1 MIKPIYLYGAE
12 VLRKTAA
19 PADLSGKAGIQA
31 LVQDLKDTLVV
42 ADGCGLAAPQIGVS
56 LRVVIVDGD
65 VVSDTYD
72 YLKGFR
78 RTLINPEILEESEEK
93 VTYSE
98 GCLSIPG
105 VYCDVVR
112 PKKMTVRYYNE
123 ELQQVTEEF
132 DNFAARM
139 IQHELSH
146 LDGDL
151 FTDHA
156 APIRKKMISSKHL
169 RECVVT
175 YQKSCHH
182 DASRLAEKII
192 QISYDNSKVL
202 FQVL

>member
-12 VLRKTAA
+12 VLRRKSA
-19 PADLSGKAGIQA
+19 PADLKDRKGIAA
-31 LVQDLKDTLVV
+31 LVQDLKDTLKV

-65 VVSDTYD
+65 VVSDNYS
-72 YLKGFR
+72 YLKGFF
-78 RTLINPEILEESEEK
+78 RTMINPEILEESDEK

-105 VYCDVVR
+105 IYCDIVR
-112 PKKMTVRYYNE
+112 PKVITVKYYNE
-123 ELQQVTEEF
+123 DLKEVTETF
-132 DNFAARM
+132 DNFASRM

-156 APIRKKMISSKHL
+156 APIRKKMLSSKLQSITKGKVHPH
-169 RECVVT
+169 
-175 YQKSCHH
+175 Y
-182 DASRLAEKII
+182 
-192 QISYDNSKVL
+192 NSKL
-202 FQVL
+202 K

>member
-1 MIKPIYLYGAE
+1 MIRPIYLYGAE

-19 PADLSGKAGIQA
+19 PADINDKEGIAA

-65 VVSDTYD
+65 VVAETYP
-72 YLKGFR
+72 YLKDFR
-78 RTLINPEILEESEEK
+78 RTLINPEILEESEER

-105 VYCDVVR
+105 IYCDVTR
-112 PKKMTVRYYNE
+112 PKKIKVRYLDE
-123 ELQQVTEEF
+123 ELKDVTEEF

-156 APIRKKMISSKHL
+156 APIRKKMLSSKL
-169 RECVVT
+169 QSI
-175 YQKSCHH
+175 QKG
-182 DASRLAEKII
+182 
-192 QISYDNSKVL
+192 KVHPHYNVKL
-202 FQVL
+202 K

>member
-19 PADLSGKAGIQA
+19 PANLNDKEGLASLI
-31 LVQDLKDTLVV
+31 QDLKDTLKV
-42 ADGCGLAAPQIGVS
+42 ADGCGLAAPQIGES

-65 VVSDTYD
+65 VVSDVYD

-78 RTLINPEILEESEEK
+78 RTLINPVILEESEEK
-93 VTYSE
+93 TTYSE

-105 VYCDVVR
+105 IYCDVVR

-123 ELQQVTEEF
+123 ELQEVTEEF
-132 DNFAARM
+132 DNFACRM
-139 IQHELSH
+139 IQHEMSH

-156 APIRKKMISSKHL
+156 APIRKKMISSKL
-169 RECVVT
+169 
-175 YQKSCHH
+175 QN
-182 DASRLAEKII
+182 I
-192 QISYDNSKVL
+192 QRGKVHPHYNSKL
-202 FQVL
+202 K

>member
-1 MIKPIYLYGAE
+1 MIRPIYLYGAP
-12 VLRKTAA
+12 VLRQKAD
-19 PADLSGKAGIQA
+19 PADLSDKAGIAA

-56 LRVVIVDGD
+56 QRVVIVDGD
-65 VVSDTYD
+65 VLSDTYD

-78 RTLINPEILEESEEK
+78 RTLINPEILSESQEK

-105 VYCDVVR
+105 IYCDILR
-112 PKKMTVRYYNE
+112 PKKMTVRYYNGALE
-123 ELQQVTEEF
+123 EVTEEF
-132 DNFAARM
+132 DNFACRM

-156 APIRKKMISSKHL
+156 APIRKKMISSKL
-169 RECVVT
+169 QNIV
-175 YQKSCHH
+175 KG
-182 DASRLAEKII
+182 
-192 QISYDNSKVL
+192 KVHPRYNAKL
-202 FQVL
+202 K

>member
-1 MIKPIYLYGAE
+1 MIRPIYLYGAE

-19 PADLSGKAGIQA
+19 PADINDKEGIAA

-65 VVSDTYD
+65 VVAETYP
-72 YLKGFR
+72 YLKDFR
-78 RTLINPEILEESEEK
+78 RTLINPEILEESEER

-105 VYCDVVR
+105 IYCDVTR
-112 PKKMTVRYYNE
+112 PKKIKVRYLDE
-123 ELQQVTEEF
+123 ELKEVTEEF

-156 APIRKKMISSKHL
+156 APIRKKMLSSKL
-169 RECVVT
+169 QSI
-175 YQKSCHH
+175 QKG
-182 DASRLAEKII
+182 
-192 QISYDNSKVL
+192 KVHPHYNVKL
-202 FQVL
+202 K

>member
-12 VLRKTAA
+12 VLRKVAA
-19 PADLSGKAGIQA
+19 PADLNDREGLAA
-31 LVQDLKDTLVV
+31 LIQDLKDTLKV

-56 LRVVIVDGD
+56 TRVVIVDGD

-78 RTLINPEILEESEEK
+78 RTLINAEILEESQEQ

-105 VYCDVVR
+105 IYCDVVR
-112 PKKMTVRYYNE
+112 PKTIKLRYYDEN
-123 ELQQVTEEF
+123 LQEQVEEF
-132 DNFAARM
+132 TNFAARM

-156 APIRKKMISSKHL
+156 APIRKKMLSSKLQSILKGKVHPH
-169 RECVVT
+169 
-175 YQKSCHH
+175 Y
-182 DASRLAEKII
+182 
-192 QISYDNSKVL
+192 NSKL
-202 FQVL
+202 K

>member
-12 VLRKTAA
+12 VLRKVSA
-19 PADLSGKAGIQA
+19 PADLKDPAGIAA

-42 ADGCGLAAPQIGVS
+42 ADGCGLAAPQIGVN

-65 VVSDTYD
+65 VVAETYD

-78 RTLINPEILEESEEK
+78 RTLINPEILEESAEK
-93 VTYSE
+93 TTYSE

-112 PKKMTVRYYNE
+112 PKTIKVRYYDE
-123 ELQQVTEEF
+123 SLKEVTEVF

-156 APIRKKMISSKHL
+156 APIRRKMIASKL
-169 RECVVT
+169 
-175 YQKSCHH
+175 QG
-182 DASRLAEKII
+182 I
-192 QISYDNSKVL
+192 QRGKVHPHYNSKL
-202 FQVL
+202 K

>member
-1 MIKPIYLYGAE
+1 MIRPIYLYGAE

-19 PADLSGKAGIQA
+19 PADINDKEGIAA

-65 VVSDTYD
+65 VVAETYP
-72 YLKGFR
+72 YLKDFR
-78 RTLINPEILEESEEK
+78 RTLINPEILEESDER

-105 VYCDVVR
+105 IYCDVTR
-112 PKKMTVRYYNE
+112 PKKIKVRYLDE
-123 ELQQVTEEF
+123 ELKEVTEEF

-156 APIRKKMISSKHL
+156 APIRKKMLSSKL
-169 RECVVT
+169 QSI
-175 YQKSCHH
+175 QKG
-182 DASRLAEKII
+182 
-192 QISYDNSKVL
+192 KVHPHYNVKL
-202 FQVL
+202 K

>member
-1 MIKPIYLYGAE
+1 MIRPIYLYGAD

-19 PADLSGKAGIQA
+19 PADLSDKEGIAA
-31 LVQDLKDTLVV
+31 LVQDLKDTLAR
-42 ADGCGLAAPQIGVS
+42 ADGCGLAAPQIGES

-65 VVSDTYD
+65 VVADTYP

-78 RTLINPEILEESEEK
+78 RTLINPEIIEESDER

-105 VYCDVVR
+105 IYCDITR
-112 PKKMTVRYYNE
+112 PKKITLRYYDE
-123 ELQQVTEEF
+123 DLQEVTEAF
-132 DNFAARM
+132 DNFACRM

-156 APIRKKMISSKHL
+156 APIRKKMLSSKL
-169 RECVVT
+169 QSIT
-175 YQKSCHH
+175 KG
-182 DASRLAEKII
+182 KIHPH
-192 QISYDNSKVL
+192 YNFKL
-202 FQVL
+202 K